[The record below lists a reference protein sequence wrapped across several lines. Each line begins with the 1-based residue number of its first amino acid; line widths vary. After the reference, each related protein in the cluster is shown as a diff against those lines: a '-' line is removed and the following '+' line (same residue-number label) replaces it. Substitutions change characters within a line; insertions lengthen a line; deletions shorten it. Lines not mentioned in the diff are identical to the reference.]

1 MHKWAGIS
9 NATYLYSVRILQH
22 YYSCKNLQHY
32 SSPWVD
38 NFAAKISFGDRAGK
52 VKHNSYGTLCKYKH
66 LIYLLIPSQ
75 VASTLVP
82 VNVTELGIPT
92 IATSDLIIRLHCW
105 LKLINWICCFKKMIR
120 YEQSRIFTWYAWQM
134 EKPDLW
140 PLLLFSSSWHAH
152 CITIKKKR

>member
-1 MHKWAGIS
+1 M
-9 NATYLYSVRILQH
+9 QH

-38 NFAAKISFGDRAGK
+38 NFAGKISFGDRAGK

-66 LIYLLIPSQ
+66 FIYLLIPSQ

-105 LKLINWICCFKKMIR
+105 LKLINWICCCKKMIR
-120 YEQSRIFTWYAWQM
+120 YELSGFS
-134 EKPDLW
+134 PDMLGRW
-140 PLLLFSSSWHAH
+140 KSQTCGLYYCFRVAGMH
-152 CITIKKKR
+152 IV